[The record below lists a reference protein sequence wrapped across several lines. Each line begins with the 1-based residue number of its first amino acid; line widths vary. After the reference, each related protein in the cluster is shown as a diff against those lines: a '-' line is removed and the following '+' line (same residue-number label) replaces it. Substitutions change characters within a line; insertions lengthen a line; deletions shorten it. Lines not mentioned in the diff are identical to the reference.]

1 MSMAGATGR
10 RIAVL
15 STDPEAGMQVRGL
28 VKAQRGLQ
36 RRLFLIAARQ
46 RQGEA
51 PSGSAVAKVHAEML
65 DLLADVSLGITRSG
79 SSPSRL
85 PDPSKRIYQWLS
97 YLSDSQALEEHLA
110 SLGHA
115 LRIDPRPI
123 VELAHIPQLFK
134 GYRHGDDIRLTIS
147 EAYAGAPPAVLESLV
162 KVMLPHT
169 RKKQHRLRLHQ
180 YADSEPFRQ
189 RMQALERA
197 GGTTQQPRTR
207 GAVHDLHEAF
217 MAVNERYFGNRL
229 SEPLLNWN
237 HISTFR
243 EFGRYD
249 PTSDT
254 ITLSR
259 RLDAPD
265 VPFGV
270 VAYVVYH
277 ELLHRVLGVPLDGHR
292 RRVHT
297 VEFKQAERRFRGYQ
311 QAERFLEQLSQ
322 RGRQYRLTS
331 SSG

>member
-1 MSMAGATGR
+1 MA
-10 RIAVL
+10 V
-15 STDPEAGMQVRGL
+15 
-28 VKAQRGLQ
+28 Q

-46 RQGEA
+46 RQGET
-51 PSGSAVAKVHAEML
+51 PSGSAVAKVHAEIL
-65 DLLADVSLGITRSG
+65 DLLAEVSLGITRSG

-97 YLSDSQALEEHLA
+97 YLSDSQALEEHVA

-123 VELAHIPQLFK
+123 VEAAIPQLFK
-134 GYRHGDDIRLTIS
+134 GYQHGDDIRL
-147 EAYAGAPPAVLESLV
+147 YDQPDAGAPPAVLESWS
-162 KVMLPHT
+162 KSCSPTPARSSTGCACTSMLT
-169 RKKQHRLRLHQ
+169 VSRFASACRRWSGQGARRKN
-180 YADSEPFRQ
+180 P
-189 RMQALERA
+189 ER
-197 GGTTQQPRTR
+197 G

-259 RLDAPD
+259 RLDVPD

-297 VEFKQAERRFRGYQ
+297 VEFKQAEQRFRGYQ

-331 SSG
+331 SGG